1 MVYYYSRSII
11 NEAEEAYLLFPH
23 MYIYSILIIKNINI
37 NGFMMECSIVVCPV
51 TTTRNLSWED
61 RRLEDQ
67 KTLRLA
73 CWQGQLARV
82 QLLNTVLYNVPII
95 TVHTVNNTS

>member
-1 MVYYYSRSII
+1 
-11 NEAEEAYLLFPH
+11 
-23 MYIYSILIIKNINI
+23 IYSILIINNINI

-61 RRLEDQ
+61 WKTRRLSA
-67 KTLRLA
+67 LGL
-73 CWQGQLARV
+73 LARPAC
-82 QLLNTVLYNVPII
+82 QSTVIEYSVIYNVPII